1 MTADAFTSGEEA
13 IVLPA
18 SCSQQRLWF
27 LDHLQPGSA
36 AYNLPRAVRLEGP
49 LDAAVL
55 ERALAEVVARHE
67 SLRTTF
73 ASEDGVA
80 VQVIAP
86 ALPMRL
92 PVEDLSAWPEAER
105 EAALARTLAATASA
119 PFELGK
125 GPLVR
130 ARLVRLRPDVH
141 IFVVAASHI
150 VADGLSISL
159 LFKELSALYAAFAAG
174 QPSPLPPVATQFSD
188 YALAERE
195 RLTSGE
201 LERHLGYWREQLS
214 GELPATELPP
224 DRARL
229 AAPTRRGSLLHAR
242 LATREGAAALAALCR
257 EEKTSPF
264 SALLA
269 AFALLLQRHTG
280 HDDVLVGSPFGNRS
294 RAEGEGPAGPRFQ
307 KWLMSIG
314 FYAATV
320 VLRVDLGGE
329 PAPTFRELVRRA
341 RAIVEGASA
350 HVDLPFEKLV
360 EAMRPARE
368 AGANPFFQIMLS
380 YLAAP
385 DLALA
390 LPGVTVTPIDV
401 SHGSSMFDLL
411 VQLEDARDGLEGY
424 FTYSTELYDEE
435 TIARFA
441 ANFADVVT
449 RAVAAP
455 DLPASRIAVPADA
468 ERRRVLVE
476 WNQTAVEATPACL
489 HVEVSR
495 RAALSPARVAVRS
508 GDRALTY
515 DELDRRANRLARRLQ
530 GLGVG
535 PDRLV
540 GICLPRG
547 PELVVAVLAT
557 LKAGGAYL
565 PLDPVYPARRLA
577 QMLEDSQAG
586 VVVTTSSL
594 AGGLPLGAARAV
606 CLDAEADALAS
617 GDDAAPASDARPEH
631 LAYVIY
637 TSGSTGAPK
646 GVMVEHRQA
655 SSFFAAMDRVL
666 DEGRAGRAGRADV
679 AAQADPGVWLAAT
692 SLSFDISVLELLWTL
707 TRGFTVVV
715 EVPEDADADRAS
727 AFAAS
732 VAAYG
737 VTHFQCTPSMAT
749 LLVAEEAS
757 RAALRAL
764 DVMLVGGEALSPALA
779 GELVAALRGDL
790 FNMYGP
796 TETTIWSTT
805 WRVPREAFSGA
816 SPPAVSIGRPI
827 ANTTVYL
834 LDARRE
840 PVPIGVAGELY
851 IGGAGVTR
859 GYLFRP
865 ELTDERFVA
874 NPFGDGRLY
883 RTGDLAR
890 HRADGTIEFLGRV
903 DHQVK
908 IRGHRIEL
916 GEIELALRE
925 ASGAREVVVVARPS
939 PFGQPEGA
947 RLVAYLAGAAAP
959 PPATELRRILRER
972 LPEPMVPSAFV
983 VLEALPHTPNGK
995 IDRKALPSPEEA
1007 AAATGDGAG
1016 ADGLGEVA
1024 GEGFV
1029 APRTPTEQ
1037 VVAEIWREVLGV
1049 PRVSIYDNF
1058 FDLGGHSLLSPRVMH
1073 HLEMRLKKRLN
1084 VSELILQNLS
1094 QVAAKC
1100 DRAPEVEA
1108 PRARG
1113 VLGALK
1119 RMIAR

>member
-1 MTADAFTSGEEA
+1 MTADVFTGGDETL
-13 IVLPA
+13 VFPA

-49 LDAAVL
+49 LDAALL

-67 SLRTTF
+67 ALRTTF

-80 VQVIAP
+80 VQVVAP
-86 ALPMRL
+86 SSPMRL
-92 PVEDLSAWPEAER
+92 PVEDLTAWPEAER
-105 EAALARTLAATASA
+105 EAALARTLAATAST
-119 PFELGK
+119 PFDLGK

-141 IFVVAASHI
+141 VFVVAASHI
-150 VADGLSISL
+150 VADGMSISV

-174 QPSPLPPVATQFSD
+174 QPSPLPPVATQFAD

-195 RLTSGE
+195 RLANGE
-201 LERHLGYWREQLS
+201 LERHLGYWREQLA

-229 AAPTRRGSLLHAR
+229 PARARRGNLLHAR

-320 VLRVDLGGE
+320 VLRVSLAGD

-341 RAIVEGASA
+341 RAVIEGAGA

-360 EAMRPARE
+360 EALRPARE
-368 AGANPFFQIMLS
+368 AGTNPFFQIMLS

-390 LPGVTVTPIDV
+390 LPGLTVTPLDT

-441 ANFADVVT
+441 ANFAHVIA
-449 RAVAAP
+449 RAVAEP
-455 DLPASRIAVPADA
+455 DAPASRISVPADG
-468 ERRRVLVE
+468 ERWRVLVE
-476 WNQTAVEATPACL
+476 WNETAVETTPACI
-489 HVEVSR
+489 HAEVER
-495 RAALSPARVAVRS
+495 QAARTPARVAVRT
-508 GDRALTY
+508 GDGALTY

-530 GLGVG
+530 ALGVG

-547 PELVVAVLAT
+547 PDLVVAVLAT

-565 PLDPVYPARRLA
+565 PLDPGYPARRLA

-617 GDDAAPASDARPEH
+617 GDDAAPASDARAEH

-666 DEGRAGRAGRADV
+666 DPGRPPRAE
-679 AAQADPGVWLAAT
+679 PGVWLAAT

-715 EVPEDADADRAS
+715 EAEKDADADRAVT
-727 AFAAS
+727 FAES
-732 VAAYG
+732 VAAHG

-749 LLVAEEAS
+749 LLVADEAS
-757 RAALRAL
+757 RAALGAL
-764 DVMLVGGEALSPALA
+764 EVMLVGGEALSPSLA
-779 GELVAALRGDL
+779 RELVGALRGDL

-796 TETTIWSTT
+796 TETTIWSTA
-805 WRVPREAFSGA
+805 WRVPREAFSGGA
-816 SPPAVSIGRPI
+816 PPAVSIGRPI
-827 ANTTVYL
+827 ANTTVYI

-840 PVPIGVAGELY
+840 PVPIGVAGELC
-851 IGGAGVTR
+851 IGGAAVTR

-865 ELTDERFVA
+865 ELTDERFVP
-874 NPFGDGRLY
+874 NPFGAGRLY

-925 ASGAREVVVVARPS
+925 ASGAREVVVVARPGPAGEAS
-939 PFGQPEGA
+939 GA
-947 RLVAYLAGAAAP
+947 RLVAYLAGGAAP
-959 PPATELRRILRER
+959 PPATELRRALRER

-995 IDRKALPSPEEA
+995 IDRKALPAPEEA
-1007 AAATGDGAG
+1007 AAETGAAADGIADGSGDGG
-1016 ADGLGEVA
+1016 VVRDPD
-1024 GEGFV
+1024 GFV

-1037 VVAEIWREVLGV
+1037 VLAEIWREVLGL

-1058 FDLGGHSLLSPRVMH
+1058 FDLGGHSLLSPRVVH
-1073 HLEMRLKKRLN
+1073 RLETRLKKRLN

-1100 DRAPEVEA
+1100 DRAPEADE
-1108 PRARG
+1108 PRARR